1 MRRVS
6 PSELHREKQDF
17 DFKVIK
23 ASAKGVLTQL
33 QKKESILKV
42 AFQATESQYLS
53 YKDQLQTINAKMG
66 LKRDLAEHCEKEI
79 DIRNREIDHVNKRL
93 RGLRR

>member
-1 MRRVS
+1 MS

-42 AFQATESQYLS
+42 AFQATESEYLS
-53 YKDQLQTINAKMG
+53 YKNQLESLDRKLGAKIG
-66 LKRDLAEHCEKEI
+66 LEADCEKEI
-79 DIRNREIDHVNKRL
+79 EIRNREIDHVNKRL

>member
-1 MRRVS
+1 MS

-33 QKKESILKV
+33 QKK
-42 AFQATESQYLS
+42 
-53 YKDQLQTINAKMG
+53 
-66 LKRDLAEHCEKEI
+66 REHIEGCVPGHGE
-79 DIRNREIDHVNKRL
+79 
-93 RGLRR
+93 RRAST

>member
-42 AFQATESQYLS
+42 AFQATESGERVPE
-53 YKDQLQTINAKMG
+53 LQ
-66 LKRDLAEHCEKEI
+66 
-79 DIRNREIDHVNKRL
+79 
-93 RGLRR
+93 

>member
-23 ASAKGVLTQL
+23 ASAKGALTQL
-33 QKKESILKV
+33 HKKEKLLKR
-42 AFQATESQYLS
+42 AFQNTESEYLS
-53 YKDQLQTINAKMG
+53 YKNQLETVYGKMG
-66 LKRDLAEHCEKEI
+66 LKRDVAANCEKEI

-93 RGLRR
+93 RGLRQ